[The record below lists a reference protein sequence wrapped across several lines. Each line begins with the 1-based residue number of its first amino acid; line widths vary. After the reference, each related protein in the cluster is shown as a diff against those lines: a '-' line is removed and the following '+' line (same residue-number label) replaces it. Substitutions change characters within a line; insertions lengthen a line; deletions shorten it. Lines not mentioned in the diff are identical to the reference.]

1 MAGFPENIGISA
13 TTLTY
18 DWILS
23 IFSCLLVKTNLFV
36 YDENHV
42 FRLETFC
49 LDRWLAGYPKK
60 KLSQLHPQPG
70 MSPML
75 FWCLLIKVNNFAF
88 DEDAVLWPETT
99 CLDKLVVVGGWL
111 DFLTI

>member
-1 MAGFPENIGISA
+1 MAGFSENIGISA

-36 YDENHV
+36 YNENQV

-49 LDRWLAGYPKK
+49 IDRWLAEYPKNK
-60 KLSQLHPQPG
+60 AISAPTTTRDESNAFLVSTYQSKQLC
-70 MSPML
+70 
-75 FWCLLIKVNNFAF
+75 F
-88 DEDAVLWPETT
+88 
-99 CLDKLVVVGGWL
+99 
-111 DFLTI
+111 

>member
-1 MAGFPENIGISA
+1 MAGFPENIGIPA

-49 LDRWLAGYPKK
+49 LDRWLAGYPKTK
-60 KLSQLHPQPG
+60 AISAPTTTRDESMH
-70 MSPML
+70 

-99 CLDKLVVVGGWL
+99 CLDGWL
-111 DFLTI
+111 DFPKI